1 MKSFLLE
8 IGTEEIPARFVQ
20 KGLDLLRDEVSSL
33 LHGSLIEHGSI
44 QGYATPRRLAL
55 FIKDVVENQK
65 DRVVES
71 IGPPRSIAYDN
82 SGAPTKAAA
91 GFARSL
97 HVDVGDLKIVKT
109 DRGEYV
115 SATVEEKGRTTED
128 VLAESIPNLISALQL
143 PKSMRWGN
151 GTLRFYRP
159 IHWIVA
165 LFGENIIPFE
175 LEGIKSSNFTYGH
188 RFLSPAAIPLRKPED
203 YISNLTLSHV
213 IADIDK
219 RKNTIAD
226 QIAVIAS
233 ARGCTV
239 HEDEE
244 LLDTVTNLVEYPTA
258 VLGSFE
264 EKYLDLPKELPV
276 TVMRTHQKY
285 FSTENSTGDLLP
297 YFIIISN
304 TTSENNE
311 IVRRGAEKVLR
322 ARLEDARFYFS
333 DDKQKP
339 LADYVEDLKNV
350 TFQEKL
356 GSLFD
361 KTGRVVELCSFIA
374 DYLNIDQKEDIL
386 RAARLAKA
394 DLVTGVVS
402 EFPELQGYMG
412 MMYAINSGERE
423 EVASAIHEHY
433 LPKSAGDRLPSGNIA
448 PVVSLA
454 DRIDNIAS
462 FFYLGLVPTGSED
475 PFALRRQ
482 AVGIIYIIQ
491 SKGYLISINELIES
505 ALLRLENSSDKRK
518 DITAQVVQ
526 FFNQRLEGIL
536 LGQGYS
542 HDLISAVMSADHL
555 EIKSHVSRIE
565 TLASLKKEPA
575 FPGLLISAKRVCNIL
590 SKTGQL
596 QLKESLLSERSEQ
609 ELLKALQRVSE
620 MIKSSG
626 YSALYDLTYP
636 INTFFD
642 KVLVMDKD
650 PGIRDNRLALLQQVK
665 ALFDKLGDFSKILE
679 E

>member
-8 IGTEEIPARFVQ
+8 IGTEEIPARFVRT
-20 KGLDLLRDEVSSL
+20 GLKLLRDEVSAL
-33 LHGSLIEHGSI
+33 LKDSFIEHGSI

-55 FIKDVVENQK
+55 LIEEVVENQK

-71 IGPPRSIAYDN
+71 MGPPRSIAYDA

-97 HVDVGDLKIVKT
+97 HIDVGDLKIVKT

-128 VLAESIPNLISALQL
+128 VLAESIPKLISGLQL
-143 PKSMRWGN
+143 PKSMRWGD

-188 RFLSPAAIPLRKPED
+188 RFLSPAAIPLKKPED
-203 YISNLTLSHV
+203 YISNLSLSHV
-213 IADIDK
+213 MADIDT
-219 RKNTIAD
+219 RKNKISD
-226 QIAVIAS
+226 QIAMIES
-233 ARGCTV
+233 DKGCIV
-239 HEDEE
+239 HKDEE

-258 VLGSFE
+258 VVGSFD
-264 EKYLDLPKELPV
+264 EKYLDLPKALPV

-285 FSTENSTGDLLP
+285 FSTENSTGGLLP
-297 YFIIISN
+297 YFVIISN
-304 TTSENNE
+304 TTPENSET
-311 IVRRGAEKVLR
+311 VRRGAEKVLR

-339 LADYVEDLKNV
+339 FADYVEDLKKV

-374 DYLNIDQKEDIL
+374 DCLNIEKKEDIL
-386 RAARLAKA
+386 RTARLAKA

-412 MMYAINSGERE
+412 MIYAMNSGESG

-433 LPKSAGDRLPSGNIA
+433 LPKSAGDSLPSGNIA

-482 AVGIIYIIQ
+482 AVGIINIILG
-491 SKGYLISINELIES
+491 KGFLISINELIEN
-505 ALLRLENSSDKRK
+505 ALLRLEQSADKRK
-518 DITAQVVQ
+518 DITSQVLQ

-542 HDLISAVMSADHL
+542 HDLISAVLSSDHL
-555 EIKSHVSRIE
+555 EVKGHLSRIE
-565 TLASLKKEPA
+565 ILASLKKEPA

-590 SKTGQL
+590 SKTGHH
-596 QLKESLLSERSEQ
+596 QLKESLLSDRSEQ
-609 ELLKALQRVSE
+609 DLLNASQRVGE
-620 MIKSSG
+620 MLKSSE
-626 YSALYDLTYP
+626 YSALYDLSYP

-650 PGIRDNRLALLQQVK
+650 PDIRDNRLALLQKVK
-665 ALFDKLGDFSKILE
+665 ALFDELGDFSKILE